1 MGIMPTTQRNGT
13 LTLFDLFSEEDF
25 NAAIEAKLITIC
37 EDGEGLRIL
46 NYSDSAIYTDGAW
59 DNPAVRTC
67 RGLIVDAEDRVI
79 ARPWAKFFNH
89 GQVEA
94 GDLDMDAP
102 VEVTD
107 KADGSLGIIHR
118 ALDGRQRVASRGSF
132 ESDQAHH
139 ATEILRERYPDLASL
154 SSITPLVEIIYP
166 ANRIVVD
173 YHGLDDLILLGG
185 VVIQTGEYLSPEHAA
200 VACAWNGPVVDTF
213 PFPTLRDA
221 LAAAPRPGM
230 EGLCVRYLDRPQIVK
245 VKQDD
250 YVRLHRIVTGLSEKR
265 IWEYMSDGKR
275 LTDLLEPL
283 PDELH
288 PWARDVWLD
297 IERTLDQ
304 IHDDARRIHRE
315 IIEALP
321 TGWER
326 RDYAQRAVRNVD
338 LRAYLFQILDN
349 RDPRPSILRNLKPAG
364 DRRPRDYSEAVA

>member
-1 MGIMPTTQRNGT
+1 MPDTQNT
-13 LTLFDLFSEEDF
+13 HTITLFDLFTEGDYR
-25 NAAIEAKLITIC
+25 AAIEGKLVNVR

-46 NYSDSAIYTDGAW
+46 NYSDSAIYTPGAW
-59 DNPAVRTC
+59 DNSAVRQC
-67 RGLIVDAEDRVI
+67 RGLIVDAADRVV

-94 GDLDMDAP
+94 GVLDMDAP

-107 KADGSLGIIHR
+107 KADGSLGVIYR
-118 ALDGRQRVASRGSF
+118 ALDGSQRVASRGSF
-132 ESDQAHH
+132 ESDQARH
-139 ATEILRERYPDLASL
+139 ATEILRERYPALAGL
-154 SSITPLVEIIYP
+154 DDITPLVEIIYP

-173 YHGLDDLILLGG
+173 YGPLDDLILLGG
-185 VVIQTGEYLSPEHAA
+185 VVIQTGEYLSPGHTSTL
-200 VACAWNGPVVDTF
+200 CAWPGNVIDTF
-213 PFPTLRDA
+213 AYPTLRAA
-221 LAAAPRPGM
+221 LEAAPRPGM

-245 VKQDD
+245 IKQEE

-265 IWEYMSDGKR
+265 VWEYMTEGKR

-288 PWARDVWLD
+288 QWARDVWLD
-297 IERTLDQ
+297 IERALDQ
-304 IHDDARRIHRE
+304 THQEALRVHRE
-315 IIEALP
+315 IIGTLP

-326 RDYAQRAVRNVD
+326 RDYAERAVRNAD

-349 RDPRPSILRNLKPAG
+349 RDPRPSILRNLKPTG